1 MKSVLKFILSY
12 IQLRCSRLIKER
24 RSYSYSYS
32 YESECVVYRLDGAID
47 EMVKIEEFLKGLLR
61 SLEK

>member
-12 IQLRCSRLIKER
+12 IQLRCSKLIKER
-24 RSYSYSYS
+24 RSYSYS